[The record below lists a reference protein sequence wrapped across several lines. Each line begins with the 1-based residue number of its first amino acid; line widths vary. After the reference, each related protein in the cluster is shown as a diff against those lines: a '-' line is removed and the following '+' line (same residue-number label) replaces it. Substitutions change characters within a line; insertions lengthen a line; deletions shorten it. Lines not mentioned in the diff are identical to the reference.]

1 MTQDGEIQR
10 QLADMSSRIAS
21 LEAAVRALRAPLP
34 EKVVVAAPPLVPPVK
49 AAPVAVSWENRIGGQ
64 LLNRVGIVA
73 VLIGVAWFLK
83 LAFDR
88 DWIGPLVRVLI
99 GLVCAAGL
107 VVWSERF
114 RRRGFPAFSYSLKA
128 LATSI
133 AYLSL
138 WAASSMFHLAPA
150 WIIFIAMAVVT
161 VANAVLALTQES
173 ELLAI
178 YALSGGLATPALLSV
193 GHGNEVFLFCYLALL
208 NAGALWLL
216 SRHAWRALPWAALL
230 GTAAYYGWAV
240 MAHNPSQLVVRV
252 VFLALFFAGFAA
264 VPYLR
269 AQVSPLVF
277 PVVNAMATWLALSD
291 LLTAHFWVAIALGVV
306 FLLLAMFT
314 RAGVELGNTHLGLG
328 LFFVTVAIPM
338 QFHGYVVTIC
348 WLAEALVLV
357 VLARTSPTLRAFAF
371 VVMCVASASLLE
383 GWVAGSTAPLTVFAN
398 TSFLTSMVAAA
409 VFATVVVVST
419 GATRGFA
426 AVAFSVAVVI
436 SVTLEIHHYWF
447 CGASF
452 FRALCGGYGRRE
464 ARAIAAGFSYGAW
477 WMLYGAALMTAGFVK
492 RSAFLRWQALALL
505 AMSIGKVFLNGVS
518 LESQGYRVLSFL
530 ALGALLLAV
539 SFAYQKDWL
548 RLRG

>member
-1 MTQDGEIQR
+1 MTQDEAIQR
-10 QLADMSSRIAS
+10 QLAEMSSRIAS
-21 LEAAVRALRAPLP
+21 LEAVVRALGAPLP
-34 EKVVVAAPPLVPPVK
+34 EKVAVVAPPPVK
-49 AAPVAVSWENRIGGQ
+49 AAAPAASWENRIGGQ

-83 LAFDR
+83 LAIDR

-107 VVWSERF
+107 MAWSERF
-114 RRRGFPAFSYSLKA
+114 RRLGFPAFSYSLKA

-138 WAASSMFHLAPA
+138 WAASSVFHLAPA
-150 WIIFIAMAVVT
+150 WIIFVAMAAVT
-161 VANAVLALTQES
+161 AANAVLALTQDS

-193 GHGNEVFLFCYLALL
+193 GRGNEVFLFCYLALL

-216 SRHAWRALPWAALL
+216 SRHVWKALAWAALL
-230 GTAAYYGWAV
+230 GTAAYYGWTV
-240 MAHNPSQLVVRV
+240 MVQDPSEVVIRV
-252 VFLALFFAGFAA
+252 VFLVVFFAGFAV
-264 VPYLR
+264 VPFLR
-269 AQVSPLVF
+269 AQVSPLLF
-277 PVVNAMATWLALSD
+277 PVVNAMATWLALGEII
-291 LLTAHFWVAIALGVV
+291 TAHFWVALGLGVV
-306 FLLLAMFT
+306 FLGLAVFA
-314 RAGVELGNTHLGLG
+314 RAGIVLRNTHLGLG

-338 QFHGYVVTIC
+338 QFHGYVVTLC
-348 WLAEALVLV
+348 WLGEVLALV
-357 VLARTSPTLRAFAF
+357 AIAKAHPALRVFAF
-371 VVMCVASASLLE
+371 VVMGVAAAGLLA
-383 GWVAGSTAPLTVFAN
+383 GWLMGSTTPLAVVAN
-398 TSFLTSMVAAA
+398 TSFMTSMVGAA
-409 VFATVVVVST
+409 VFATVVALST

-426 AVAFSVAVVI
+426 AVAFSVAVLV

-452 FRALCGGYGRRE
+452 FNDFCGGYGRRE
-464 ARAIAAGFSYGAW
+464 ARAIAAAFSYSAW
-477 WMLYGAALMTAGFVK
+477 WMVYGAALMSVGFLR

-530 ALGALLLAV
+530 ALGVLLLAV

>member
-1 MTQDGEIQR
+1 MASDEEIRR
-10 QLADMSSRIAS
+10 QLAEMSSRIDS
-21 LEAAVRALRAPLP
+21 LEAAVRSIGHPLP
-34 EKVVVAAPPLVPPVK
+34 EKVVVVAPAPVK
-49 AAPVAVSWENRIGGQ
+49 AVHAATWESRIGGQ

-99 GLVCAAGL
+99 GLACAAGL
-107 VVWSERF
+107 MAWSERF
-114 RRRGFPAFSYSLKA
+114 RRSGFPAFSYSLKA

-138 WAASSMFHLAPA
+138 WAASSVFHLAPA
-150 WIIFIAMAVVT
+150 WIIFIAMAAVT

-178 YALSGGLATPALLSV
+178 YALAGGLATPALLSV

-216 SRHAWRALPWAALL
+216 SRHAWKAMAWAALL
-230 GTAAYYGWAV
+230 GTAAYYGWTV
-240 MAHNPSQLVVRV
+240 MVQDPSEVWIRA
-252 VFLALFFAGFAA
+252 VFLVIFFAGFAV
-264 VPYLR
+264 VPFLR
-269 AQVSPLVF
+269 AQVSAIAF
-277 PVVNAMATWLALSD
+277 PIVNAVATWAALSQ
-291 LLTAHFWVAIALGVV
+291 LLTSHFWVTVGLGVV
-306 FLLLAMFT
+306 FLLLAVFA
-314 RAGVELGNTHLGLG
+314 RAGVVLGNTHLGLG

-338 QFHGYVVTIC
+338 QFHGNVATLC
-348 WLAEALVLV
+348 WLGEALVLV
-357 VLARTSPTLRAFAF
+357 TLAKTHPALRVFALVVLGVAAGGLLARWVTPT
-371 VVMCVASASLLE
+371 
-383 GWVAGSTAPLTVFAN
+383 TAPLAVVAN
-398 TSFLTSMVAAA
+398 MSFVTTMVGVM
-409 VFATVVVVST
+409 VFATVVVLSS
-419 GATRGFA
+419 GAIRGFA
-426 AVAFSVAVVI
+426 AVAFSVALLV

-447 CGASF
+447 CGAGF
-452 FRALCGGYGRRE
+452 FQDLCGGYGRLE
-464 ARAIAAGFSYGAW
+464 ARTIAAGFTYGAW
-477 WMLYGAALMTAGFVK
+477 WMLYGAALMTVGFVR
-492 RSAFLRWQALALL
+492 RSAFLRWQALVLL

-530 ALGALLLAV
+530 ALGVLLLAI